1 MTREEA
7 FSKAWGMMTELK
19 SYYTNCTRDKIN
31 EIFDF
36 ICNWNDE
43 HEDESELFMC
53 EDYNSE
59 EHCLYL
65 YLEDDY
71 IVIED

>member
-7 FSKAWGMMTELK
+7 LSKTWGMMCELQK
-19 SYYTNCTRDKIN
+19 DCTRDKIN

-36 ICNWNDE
+36 VCNWNDE
-43 HEDESELFMC
+43 HEDETEIFMC
-53 EDYNSE
+53 EEYDDNKFR
-59 EHCLYL
+59 L

-71 IVIED
+71 VEIEDF

>member
-1 MTREEA
+1 MIREETIN
-7 FSKAWGMMTELK
+7 KAWGMMIELQK
-19 SYYTNCTRDKIN
+19 DCTRDKIN

-36 ICNWNDE
+36 VCNWNDE

-71 IVIED
+71 IIIED